1 MMNDELPRQ
10 IELLVDNLRKN
21 GDEARSLTD
30 VAMVTEVLIGT
41 MQAFFKTVDTAVY
54 QECRELSQYIIN
66 ARKEIASLQP
76 TGEVDTEE
84 TSDRLPRAGME
95 LDAIVQQT
103 EEATNTIMEAAEE
116 IMGAD
121 PSDMDAYQAVT
132 NDAVMRIFEACS
144 FQDITGQ
151 RVSKVVH
158 TLHHIEERVEELSQL
173 LGVSEKDILEAKK
186 TEEEKITE
194 EQALLAGP
202 ALDGEGI
209 DQSSIDA
216 LLNDMG
222 SDDGADADT
231 QETAPVAEPEA
242 KAEPEPK
249 PEPKPTPPPAP
260 EPPKAVN
267 PKQLDNMF
275 EEDFDPVAEV
285 AAKEEEKKAEKE
297 AKAAKAAPAPE
308 PEEDVDMPA
317 GEEVSQDDIDALFG

>member
-1 MMNDELPRQ
+1 MLNEELPRQ

-41 MQAFFKTVDTAVY
+41 MQAFFRTVDTAIY
-54 QECRELSQYIIN
+54 KECRELGEYISN

-76 TGEVDTEE
+76 ASSDDDDEK
-84 TSDRLPRAGME
+84 SDRLPRAGME
-95 LDAIVQQT
+95 LDAIVQAT
-103 EEATNTIMEAAEE
+103 EDATNTIMEAAEE

-121 PSDMDAYQAVT
+121 VSDIDAYQALT
-132 NDAVMRIFEACS
+132 TDAVMRIFEACS

-151 RVSKVVH
+151 RVSKVVQ

-173 LGVSEKDILEAKK
+173 LGVSEKDILESKK
-186 TEEEKITE
+186 SEADKVTED
-194 EQALLAGP
+194 QALLAGP

-209 DQSSIDA
+209 DQSDIDA
-216 LLNDMG
+216 LLNDDLPG
-222 SDDGADADT
+222 DVASKA
-231 QETAPVAEPEA
+231 APVEA
-242 KAEPEPK
+242 PEPSPEPT

-275 EEDFDPVAEV
+275 EEDFDPMAEI
-285 AAKEEEKKAEKE
+285 AAKEEEKKAQRE
-297 AKAAKAAPAPE
+297 AEAAQSAATDNSE
-308 PEEDVDMPA
+308 PEAEIDMPE